1 MSCLSCF
8 SCAFRSEKPGHTS
21 QREKLS
27 PEGQSLL
34 SQVAA
39 EPGLETRSPG
49 SQSLAPS
56 LSVMPCHSCR
66 MFSLDSREL
75 LNTLGVNRATTLRR
89 SLGKV
94 VSEETWDCD
103 EGVQFSGSF
112 YHSPPV
118 LVDTYLKQML
128 PQSISNVKMYFLSC
142 KFRDTLCKILFNVI
156 PLFFFFCKCH
166 KKKCIKS

>member
-1 MSCLSCF
+1 MHLDL
-8 SCAFRSEKPGHTS
+8 KS
-21 QREKLS
+21 QATLHSGKNWAQRGRVCSARWL
-27 PEGQSLL
+27 QSLDWR
-34 SQVAA
+34 
-39 EPGLETRSPG
+39 ETRSPG

-66 MFSLDSREL
+66 MFSLDSRQL

-156 PLFFFFCKCH
+156 PLFFFFASAI
-166 KKKCIKS
+166 KKNVSNHESLD